1 MESEQVLHTR
11 CTTRAYLPQQ
21 ITDDELEQILDAA
34 QTAPLAAGD
43 DKTTHITVVQTPRL
57 LEKIRQAAMLVSPK
71 TGKQVDPFY
80 GASTLFFIS
89 AGDISE
95 DHIEYC
101 NAACIIENMM
111 LQATALGLG
120 STYIW
125 GCLRKLRSHSE
136 VIEKLRLPEGYQILS
151 AMAVGYPEKK
161 LEVRERKSKIGCDR
175 L

>member
-1 MESEQVLHTR
+1 MEFEQVLHTR
-11 CTTRAYLPQQ
+11 RTTRAYLPQQ
-21 ITDDELEQILDAA
+21 ITDDELEKILDAA

-43 DKTTHITVVQTPRL
+43 DKTTHITVVRTPQL
-57 LEKIRQAAMLVSPK
+57 LEEIRQAAMLVSPK
-71 TGKQVDPFY
+71 TGKRVDPFY
-80 GASTLFFIS
+80 GAATLFFVS

-125 GCLRKLRSHSE
+125 GCLRKLRSHPE
-136 VIEKLRLPEGYQILS
+136 VIEKLRLPDGYQIMS
-151 AMAVGYPEKK
+151 AMAVGYPAEKLTPREKK
-161 LEVRERKSKIGCDR
+161 VKIGCDR